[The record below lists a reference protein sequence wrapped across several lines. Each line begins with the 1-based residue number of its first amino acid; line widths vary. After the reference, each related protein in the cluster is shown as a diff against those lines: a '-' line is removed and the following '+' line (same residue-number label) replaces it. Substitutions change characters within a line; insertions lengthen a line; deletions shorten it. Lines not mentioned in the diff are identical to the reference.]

1 MASGLVIHIAS
12 GDDRHTEVLSQ
23 DRVRIGP
30 GEGCQVRLRSSA
42 LPTDSDLILEIAR
55 TNGHYRVTEFDK
67 TLGPTLNGE
76 PLAAGDAI
84 DDGDELR
91 FSTSELA
98 LQFFPV
104 RDLPAVVGHRRSNVA
119 PFIEYAALE
128 AAATERRDD
137 AKVFLREFTR
147 ELLREINLSTKIIT
161 LLITLAL
168 VGGILYLGN
177 AANKELQRSRD
188 LINKQNEQLVQ
199 LQTALDRTN
208 DQFQQVDKSN
218 KNIIES
224 MSLAPRLFS
233 QYGNGVCLISGTYI
247 LVEAGT
253 GRPLRYPETQTTEDG
268 VTIQN
273 GGEQPI
279 LTPEGSGEPFL
290 RDFVGTG
297 FHVGGGY
304 IITNR
309 HLAVEP
315 WTADDSVQALSASVQ
330 GQFRITRIVAF
341 FPGQRQTF
349 QMRLRQST
357 TRDDLAVGQVDASAL
372 PPDIP
377 VLPLDSQESDAAGI
391 GKTIVMMGYPSGPE
405 RLLATLPEAESRS
418 VQQRSGASI
427 ESLLSVLAGRKAIKP
442 LTTQGHITDL
452 EARRIVYDAH
462 NAVGGSGSPLF
473 GQSGRVIGV
482 NFATFT
488 AIPDTN
494 FAVPI
499 RFIYPLLAR
508 AGWKSSE
515 PPAPDAN
522 ANTAPKDARNA
533 ASAPTNQRPSSAP
546 SNQTR

>member
-12 GDDRHTEVLSQ
+12 GSDRHTEVLSQ

-30 GEGCQVRLRSSA
+30 GDGCQVRLRSSA
-42 LPTDSDLILEIAR
+42 LPLGSDLIVELAR
-55 TNGHYRVTEFDK
+55 TNGHYHVAEFDSA
-67 TLGPTLNGE
+67 LGITLNGE
-76 PLAAGDAI
+76 PLAAGDVI

-91 FSTSELA
+91 FGASDLA

-104 RDLPAVVGHRRSNVA
+104 RDLPAVVSHRRSNVA
-119 PFIEYAALE
+119 PFIEHAAME

-147 ELLREINLSTKIIT
+147 ELLREINVSTKIIA

-177 AANKELQRSRD
+177 TANKELQRSRD

-199 LQTALDRTN
+199 LQTALDKTN

-247 LVEAGT
+247 IVEAGT
-253 GRPLRYPETQTTEDG
+253 GRPLRYPETQITEDG
-268 VTIQN
+268 TTLQS

-279 LTPEGSGEPFL
+279 LTPEGNGDPYV

-304 IITNR
+304 IVTNR
-309 HLAVEP
+309 HLVVEP
-315 WTADDSVQALSASVQ
+315 WTANENDQTLSASVQ
-330 GQFRITRIVAF
+330 GQFRVTRIVAF
-341 FPGQRQTF
+341 FPGQRQAF
-349 QMRLRQST
+349 PVRVKQSAK
-357 TRDDLAVGQVDASAL
+357 REDLAVGQIDAAAL
-372 PPDIP
+372 PPDTP
-377 VLPLDSQESDAAGI
+377 VLPLDKESDAAGV
-391 GKTIVMMGYPSGPE
+391 GRTVVMMGYPSGPE

-418 VQQRSGASI
+418 VQQRGGGSI

-442 LTTQGHITDL
+442 LTTQGHITDI
-452 EARRIVYDAH
+452 ETRGVVYDAR

-482 NFATFT
+482 NFAAFT
-488 AIPDTN
+488 PIPDTN

-499 RFIYPLLAR
+499 RFVYPLLER
-508 AGWKSSE
+508 AGWKSNE
-515 PPAPDAN
+515 PPTPSDAN
-522 ANTAPKDARNA
+522 ANTAPAKDAR
-533 ASAPTNQRPSSAP
+533 TNSSAP
-546 SNQTR
+546 ANQRAASSNQSR